1 MTRNILATCPRVT
14 RFRIDWNDNP
24 AEGAAGT
31 SGGAGGENT
40 ENQPPPYNTE
50 SESNQM
56 GGMELGGG
64 GDSLKGD
71 KDSSSNMMP
80 PSSMSNGFSSS
91 EKVVLNGSTA
101 DGSNMDLGGGGGFA
115 PKTTTDS
122 REEPSAMEMW
132 SRLHLYIVNLLC
144 WKRSILQCSYSHRY
158 NRNNPSIVGLF
169 HYLYLGV
176 IQELTKC
183 PNCVKLWALGN
194 NFRR

>member
-24 AEGAAGT
+24 GAEGGAVAGT
-31 SGGAGGENT
+31 SAGTSGENT

-56 GGMELGGG
+56 GGIELGGG

-80 PSSMSNGFSSS
+80 PSSISNGFSSS

-115 PKTTTDS
+115 PKTSTDS
-122 REEPSAMEMW
+122 REEPSAMEM
-132 SRLHLYIVNLLC
+132 
-144 WKRSILQCSYSHRY
+144 
-158 NRNNPSIVGLF
+158 
-169 HYLYLGV
+169 
-176 IQELTKC
+176 
-183 PNCVKLWALGN
+183 
-194 NFRR
+194 